1 MFPVRRTLS
10 AALLLGLSLP
20 SLLFAQAA
28 PVSVPTA
35 TDGTQTCGP
44 AVLSSTRYLTD
55 PRLAT
60 AIGCNTEANSG
71 GVAVGRNTYA
81 GIDSTAMGV
90 YASASDNA
98 IAIGSHASANDGA
111 IAIGG
116 SAVADSLAIGG
127 NTASSNSV
135 AIWGAV
141 DTSYGA
147 STNALTL
154 GGTAGGKNTT
164 VLGID
169 AVAINGGTAVGSTA
183 NAKANGVAVGSATT
197 STNAGVV
204 IGTSLKANTGVTI
217 GSTITQTGGG
227 ITGVLIGNTVTG
239 GTQSVSIGN
248 GSSAVDGSVAVGQGS
263 KADTAAQVSFGT
275 TAATRLVSHITA
287 GKAVDDAVN
296 VAQLNQMSGFLTGG
310 TYTGTGALSIPTLT
324 IYNTST
330 HTSASQTTVTGAVTN
345 LSGSVNNL
353 DTRLQ
358 TVESSLNTPTVLPYL
373 ATSPSASTPNDH
385 AVVSATGPVGSV
397 AIGAN
402 AVATEDGTVS
412 VGSSTVRR
420 RLVNVANG
428 TSPTDAANLGQVT
441 QMGAL
446 IGAGVTF
453 TNGQLSPATFSA
465 YNVPLHVTVQEATI
479 QDAFDTTA
487 SSLLSADFYINQTHA
502 AQQQD
507 ASDIAGLKTR
517 TGLFASTPGA
527 PASVTSTGLLGSV
540 AMGPG
545 SVATE
550 DGTVSVGSSAG
561 SLTRRLVNV
570 GAGLNGSD
578 ATTLDQLSSVAAVFG
593 PSTFSGGVYVG
604 PSFSVF
610 DTATHTGSTSTTVTG
625 AFSALSSSIANLDSR
640 VTTLETAPQVPG
652 PPGPQGVAGIAG
664 QNGTNGASAYDIAVQ
679 NGYTGT
685 EVQWAASLKGDTGQ
699 TGLAGQAGTSGASAY
714 DIAVQNGYTGTEAQ
728 WTASLKGAVGQT
740 GQSGSNGS
748 SAYQLAVQ
756 NGFSGTEADW
766 LNSLKGKDGASVGA
780 TDTSA
785 MVRYD
790 AANHASV
797 TLGSTADDTGVALH
811 NVANGTVAA
820 GSTDAVNGGQL
831 YASEQ
836 NTQSQVNQAIETA
849 KSYTNTQVQA
859 VADWSRAY
867 TDSRF
872 HDLDRRINAQGAISA
887 ASTQA
892 AAALGGIDTRYRN
905 RWATG
910 VGSNGG
916 TAANAIM
923 FQHVSEN
930 GQTSWNAG
938 AAVSQGGQTQV
949 GVGYAVGF

>member
-10 AALLLGLSLP
+10 VALLLGLSFP
-20 SLLFAQAA
+20 AVLFAQAA

-81 GIDSTAMGV
+81 GLDATALGV
-90 YASASDNA
+90 YASASDDA
-98 IAIGSHASANDGA
+98 IAIGSHASANTGA

-135 AIWGAV
+135 AIWGSV
-141 DTSYGA
+141 DSSYGA
-147 STNALTL
+147 STSTLTL

-217 GSTITQTGGG
+217 GSAITQTGGG

-248 GSSAVDGSVAVGQGS
+248 GSSAVDGSVAIGQGS
-263 KADTAAQVSFGT
+263 KADAAAQVSFGT

-296 VAQLNQMSGFLTGG
+296 VAQLNQMSGYLTGG
-310 TYTGTGALSIPTLT
+310 TYTGTGALAIPALN

-330 HTSASQTTVTGAVTN
+330 HATASQTSVTGAVNN

-358 TVESSLNTPTVLPYL
+358 TVESSLNTPPVLPYL
-373 ATSPSASTPNDH
+373 ATSPSSGAPGDH
-385 AVVSATGPVGSV
+385 ATVTASGPVGSV
-397 AIGAN
+397 AIGAGSL
-402 AVATEDGTVS
+402 ATADATVS
-412 VGSSTVRR
+412 FGSST
-420 RLVNVANG
+420 
-428 TSPTDAANLGQVT
+428 
-441 QMGAL
+441 
-446 IGAGVTF
+446 
-453 TNGQLSPATFSA
+453 
-465 YNVPLHVTVQEATI
+465 I
-479 QDAFDTTA
+479 Q
-487 SSLLSADFYINQTHA
+487 
-502 AQQQD
+502 
-507 ASDIAGLKTR
+507 
-517 TGLFASTPGA
+517 
-527 PASVTSTGLLGSV
+527 
-540 AMGPG
+540 
-545 SVATE
+545 
-550 DGTVSVGSSAG
+550 
-561 SLTRRLVNV
+561 RRLVNV
-570 GAGLNGSD
+570 GAGVNGSD
-578 ATTLDQLSSVAAVFG
+578 ATTLDQLSSVAAIFG
-593 PSTFSGGVYVG
+593 PTATFSGGVLAG
-604 PSFSVF
+604 PSFSLFSSVSH
-610 DTATHTGSTSTTVTG
+610 TAGQSTTVAG
-625 AFSALSSSIANLDSR
+625 AFSAIASSISNLDSR
-640 VTTLETAPQVPG
+640 VTTLENTPQVPG
-652 PPGPQGVAGIAG
+652 PPGPQGLAG
-664 QNGTNGASAYDIAVQ
+664 QNGSDGASAYQLAVQNGYSGTQSQWAASLKGQDGAAGQAGQAGQTGQAGASAYQIAVQ

-685 EVQWAASLKGDTGQ
+685 ES
-699 TGLAGQAGTSGASAY
+699 
-714 DIAVQNGYTGTEAQ
+714 
-728 WTASLKGAVGQT
+728 
-740 GQSGSNGS
+740 
-748 SAYQLAVQ
+748 
-756 NGFSGTEADW
+756 DW
-766 LNSLKGKDGASVGA
+766 LSSLRGKDGAA
-780 TDTSA
+780 TALDTSA

-797 TLGSTADDTGVALH
+797 TLADGTTADAVAVH
-811 NVANGTVAA
+811 NVASGTISAT
-820 GSTDAVNGGQL
+820 STDAVNGAQL

-836 NTQSQVNQAIETA
+836 TTQARVDTQVNEAIETA
-849 KSYTNTQVQA
+849 RSYTDTQVRA

-872 HDLDRRINAQGAISA
+872 HDLDRRISAQGAISA